1 MFLSLRQFLSLPVY
15 ASRDQVYL
23 ETPGFLIPL
32 AEPNEFYAFIIQ
44 ILPTILFRNTI
55 QTYDDL
61 NALGD
66 RAKAESLLMTKK

>member
-1 MFLSLRQFLSLPVY
+1 MY

-23 ETPGFLIPL
+23 ETAGFSIPL
-32 AEPNEFYAFIIQ
+32 AEPNGFYAFIIQ
-44 ILPTILFRNTI
+44 ILPTILFRKAI
-55 QTYDDL
+55 QPYDDL